1 MGEKGLLTIVD
12 EPTINPKHIID
23 WFIEAQ
29 KNYGLQKV
37 VADNFRMDLL
47 RPLFEDA
54 GIEYEVIKNTRA
66 IQSLLAPRVEDMF
79 AQHHLI
85 FGDNPLMRWYTQ
97 NVGC

>member
-29 KNYGLQKV
+29 KLWTTKV

-54 GIEYEVIKNTRA
+54 GIEYEVIKTLVQFNHYLHQELKICSRN
-66 IQSLLAPRVEDMF
+66 IILSLVITL
-79 AQHHLI
+79 
-85 FGDNPLMRWYTQ
+85 
-97 NVGC
+97 

>member
-54 GIEYEVIKNTRA
+54 GIEYEVIKTLAQFNHYLHQELK
-66 IQSLLAPRVEDMF
+66 ICSHNIILSLVITL
-79 AQHHLI
+79 
-85 FGDNPLMRWYTQ
+85 
-97 NVGC
+97 

>member
-54 GIEYEVIKNTRA
+54 GIEYEVIKIHALFSPYLHQELKICSHN
-66 IQSLLAPRVEDMF
+66 IISSLVITL
-79 AQHHLI
+79 
-85 FGDNPLMRWYTQ
+85 
-97 NVGC
+97 